1 MSPMKLRGARVAS
14 LVLACSLVLTACG
27 GNGDANDKDNA
38 DPDPDPT
45 ASATETETDD
55 GITEPGTEL
64 ELGETATVV
73 WHPNQK
79 VQGTIGLTLN
89 RIDQGPLKD
98 VRAIKITPPLKNP
111 RLYYARV
118 TLENKSDINLGGFTP
133 LGLLYL
139 DDGSDV
145 LTPPAD
151 LRVTFKPCDLK
162 PLPKSFGPGKKAN
175 VCLVYAVSTQLRNI
189 SLRPND
195 TDAMITWTGPITKP
209 VVPKKKRA
217 PKRG

>member
-1 MSPMKLRGARVAS
+1 M
-14 LVLACSLVLTACG
+14 VLACSLVLSACG
-27 GNGDANDKDNA
+27 GNGDDAEDNDKA
-38 DPDPDPT
+38 DPDST
-45 ASATETETDD
+45 ASATETATDD

-79 VQGTIGLTLN
+79 VEATIGLTVN
-89 RIDQGPLKD
+89 RIDRGPLKD
-98 VRAIKITPPLKNP
+98 IRAIKITPPLKNP
-111 RLYYARV
+111 RLYYVRA
-118 TLENKSDINLGGFTP
+118 TMENKSETNLGGFTP

-145 LTPPAD
+145 LTPAAD

-162 PLPKSFGPGKKAN
+162 PLPKAFRPGKK
-175 VCLVYAVSTQLRNI
+175 VDICLVYAVSTELKNI
-189 SLRPND
+189 SLRPNA

-209 VVPKKKRA
+209 VVPRKKKA
-217 PKRG
+217 PRKG